1 MLFFAEIR
9 KLVTVRTLNVAI
21 DTDAGADGVASR
33 PRRAGYALTGC
44 AAVATVENLL
54 FACTSRLRM
63 KYYGF
68 LINLTLADL
77 FYAVMAIAFTWGG
90 TEILFSIFFSGYF
103 VGIWTILAEGIN
115 RYLAVSFVDTARY
128 DVLVTR
134 NRLVAVCVLIWIV
147 SLTIQIVPEFVP
159 HGPGEALFEG
169 VIKPTIVY
177 LFWLITAG
185 LYVAVFWKIKS
196 FTQRVTSPAL
206 QPSQDEFI
214 DRARQTRRL
223 LVTFTVILVTSFFCW
238 MPFSVMQMVTHFHED
253 LKYQEEVYWLTGV
266 FYCLAPVIN
275 PWIYW
280 IRLDSFREGCRKVFC
295 GCFTRDSSAVLESVV
310 DTDVL

>member
-1 MLFFAEIR
+1 MNATDI
-9 KLVTVRTLNVAI
+9 VT
-21 DTDAGADGVASR
+21 GAR
-33 PRRAGYALTGC
+33 YALTGC

-54 FACTSRLRM
+54 VLVVFACTSRLRM

-90 TEILFSIFFSGYF
+90 PDYSGILFSIFFSGYF

-128 DVLVTR
+128 DELVTR
-134 NRLVAVCVLIWIV
+134 NRLLAVCVLIWIV
-147 SLTIQIVPEFVP
+147 SLTIQIVPEFSA
-159 HGPGEALFEG
+159 GESLFEG

-185 LYVAVFWKIKS
+185 LYVAVFWKMKS
-196 FTQRVTSPAL
+196 FTHQLVTNPAL
-206 QPSQDEFI
+206 QPSQPEDEFI

-223 LVTFTVILVTSFFCW
+223 LVTFTVILVTSFICW
-238 MPFSVMQMVTHFHED
+238 MPFSVMQMVAYVHRD
-253 LKYQEEVYWLTGV
+253 LKYQNEVYWLTGV
-266 FYCLAPVIN
+266 LYCLAPVIN

-280 IRLDSFREGCRKVFC
+280 MRLDSFREGCRKVLC
-295 GCFTRDSSAVLESVV
+295 GCFTRDSTELLESVE
-310 DTDVL
+310 DPDVL